1 MYGGITMQSVDV
13 FFEEMLVLYSI
24 ALLGFLVKKFRILN
38 EHTNDVLTQLILYI
52 TLPALILFSLDI
64 PFSITM
70 AREFLWLVSMSAY
83 VLVFSIFIAIW
94 MRSRSQLSHQQKSV
108 YEGLIIFGNQGFIG
122 YAVSFILLGEQGIV
136 YLTMFNLCYLVLIWT
151 YGIYLFSNE
160 TDIINRKTI
169 FLNPGILATMTGLM
183 LFLLPIHLPEIVSKS
198 LGSIGNMTIPLSM
211 MLIGCLCAKVT
222 TKDLAHLARSTYLWK
237 VAITR
242 LVLIPLL
249 LLPFVFSSVPFSL
262 LIIAV
267 VVSGMPSAPTISLY
281 AQKYGGDPF
290 FASLGVL
297 ITSVLCIVT
306 IPFLYFI
313 VGLFY

>member
-1 MYGGITMQSVDV
+1 MQSVDV

-169 FLNPGILATMTGLM
+169 FLNPGILATMTGFM

-249 LLPFVFSSVPFSL
+249 LLPFVCSSVPFSL